1 MWLGEAHCNLVV
13 VPTEFE
19 TCAVKMVEKAGFFSR
34 AGFLKEADWQFMAAP
49 LTVLKLGDLNYK
61 NF

>member
-19 TCAVKMVEKAGFFSR
+19 TCAVKIVENLGFFS
-34 AGFLKEADWQFMAAP
+34 GEDF
-49 LTVLKLGDLNYK
+49 
-61 NF
+61 